1 MKWIRAED
9 LERWA
14 DTIDSRTT
22 LSELVSALVRAS
34 ASNSSAFRFPT
45 GDSAQIP
52 GYDGALDAKG
62 VPPYVPDGKSVWEFG
77 TDADYVKKA
86 TADYRARSGNP
97 DVESLKQTTFVFV
110 TPRRWKRDK
119 PSLQEWQDERE
130 AEGKWKAVKI
140 IDGIGL
146 EDWLERCP
154 AIAAW
159 AARQV
164 LRVMPELGAQST
176 DEFWEEYTSR
186 FKPAVNERVLLC
198 DREEQAKELL
208 EELPGPP
215 RAYLYQADSEDEVIA
230 FAVAAVRNAD
240 HEKRRLLEARA
251 LIIDSQEAAR
261 RLAKQPNLIFLPRGT
276 ALGLSGLLASHNP
289 TIVPSAREG
298 PEPKGVTTLNRP
310 RRHALSD
317 ALATAGLSEDRANK
331 IAARC
336 GRSVTILARQ
346 IPSGFAPKPAW
357 DGETDLLPALFLG
370 SWNSGSPA
378 DREVVTRIS
387 GAQTYE
393 DYEGF
398 LRKYLKFPDLF
409 EHEGEVWKVRAPVEL
424 FTRLGHLI
432 NRDHLRRIEE
442 AFTDVFS
449 ERDPALD
456 LPAGERMYAG
466 LHGKALMHSEWLRD
480 GLATTLLLL
489 AALHDEAHLDVPE
502 GAQVFAD
509 RLVEQIPDLNQDW
522 RALAS
527 LGRQLPLLAEAAP
540 GPILSAVERLASGTG
555 AAIRPIFQDIESAS
569 FTGSPHTEFLWAL
582 ELLARDPSF
591 ISRAALV
598 LASLARI
605 DPGGKTANRPLASLT
620 EIFVAWYPQT
630 NASFNQRLGALDHT
644 IRHEPEVGWKLVLA
658 LLPTFLGG
666 VVIPT
671 AKPRYRDAGESEK
684 QSLTAESV
692 SRMFGEFM
700 RRAVDLAGD
709 KPERWNDLLK
719 VMPNFGPVYF
729 PIACDRLEQF
739 LADADADQRTVMWPA
754 LRSLVNQHRAFPDA
768 KWVMRDPDL
777 KRLELMADFV
787 KPSDPIVRI
796 AWLFDTPYPHLP
808 DVDAS
813 GRVEAVEK
821 AREAGVRELYEGR
834 GLAAVLSLAKAVNH
848 PGYVAVALRSIIGDA
863 TEYDSLIDQTVGRG
877 DKLDQFAAV
886 LSWEAER
893 KFGAAWTE
901 RVLARQRNG
910 RFSPADIVTLV
921 LHWEDERK
929 TWEFVGSM
937 GIEVESDYWKRKA
950 PWPLRGDAESLTLAA
965 RNYIKAG
972 RAIPAIGA
980 LYTRANDLP
989 GEVIFDLLDKA
1000 IEEFSSPAYQPSGE
1014 CTYELG
1020 IIFESL
1026 RKRANLPAVEVARRE
1041 YAYLPLLYQAEG
1053 SLTLHRLMAEAPSF
1067 FVEVLC
1073 DAFKPTT
1080 GEAPE
1085 PTKEQRARGMASY
1098 RLLSTFTLV
1107 PGQQNGAVDDG
1118 ALRAWIT
1125 SVRQI
1130 ASQADRAVIADEF
1143 IGRVLAHIPGG
1154 ADGNWPP
1161 RVVCELLEELESEDV
1176 ERGIEVERFNMRGVF
1191 TKAVYE
1197 GGRQERGLAQQARAW
1212 AKAAESY
1219 PRASAMLL
1227 EIAHTWD
1234 ADANREDQRARHDEM
1249 RFE

>member
-14 DTIDSRTT
+14 DTIDSRTN
-22 LSELVSALVRAS
+22 LSELVSAMVRAS
-34 ASNSSAFRFPT
+34 AADISSFRFPT
-45 GDSAQIP
+45 GDSAQLP

-86 TADYRARSGNP
+86 NADYKARSGNP
-97 DVESLKQTTFVFV
+97 DVESLKQTAFVFV

-154 AIAAW
+154 AVAAW
-159 AARQV
+159 AARQILWV
-164 LRVMPELGAQST
+164 IPELGVQST
-176 DEFWEEYTSR
+176 DEFWEEYASR
-186 FKPAVNERVLLC
+186 FKPAANERVLLC
-198 DREEQAKELL
+198 DRDEQAMELREGL
-208 EELPGPP
+208 SGPP
-215 RAYLYQADSEDEVIA
+215 RDLLYQADSEDEVLAFVIA
-230 FAVAAVRNAD
+230 AIRSAD
-240 HEKRRLLEARA
+240 HEKRRFFEART
-251 LIIDSQEAAR
+251 LVIDSQEAAR
-261 RLAKQPNLIFLPRGT
+261 QLARQPNLIFLPRGS
-276 ALGLSGLLASHNP
+276 ALSLCGLLASHNP
-289 TIVPSAREG
+289 TVVPSAREG
-298 PEPKGVTTLNRP
+298 GELKGVTTLKRP
-310 RRHALSD
+310 TRRALSE
-317 ALATAGLSEDRANK
+317 ALATAGLNEDRANK

-357 DGETDLLPALFLG
+357 DGETDLLPALLLG

-393 DYEGF
+393 DYEGV
-398 LRKYLKFPDLF
+398 LRTYLKFPDLF
-409 EHEGEVWKVRAPVEL
+409 EHEGGVWKVRAPVEL
-424 FTRLGHLI
+424 FTRLGYLI
-432 NRDHLRRIEE
+432 SRDHLRRIEE

-466 LHGKALMHSEWLRD
+466 LHGKALKHSEWLRN
-480 GLATTLLLL
+480 GLATTLLFL
-489 AALHDEAHLDVPE
+489 AVLYDAADLDVPE
-502 GAQVFAD
+502 GAQAFAD
-509 RLVEQIPDLNQDW
+509 RLVEQIPGLNQDW

-540 GPILSAVERLASGTG
+540 RPILSALEELASGTG

-569 FTGSPHTEFLWAL
+569 FTGSPHTELLWAL
-582 ELLARDPSF
+582 ELLAWDPSF

-598 LASLARI
+598 LANLARI
-605 DPGGKTANRPLASLT
+605 DPGGKMANRPLASLV
-620 EIFVAWYPQT
+620 EIFLAWHPQT
-630 NASFNQRLGALDHT
+630 NATLGQRLGALNHT
-644 IRHEPEVGWKLVLA
+644 LRHEPEVGWKLILA
-658 LLPTFLGG
+658 LLPTFHSVLM
-666 VVIPT
+666 PT
-671 AKPRYRDAGESEK
+671 VQPRYRDAGESEK
-684 QSLTAESV
+684 EPLTGESV

-700 RRAVDLAGD
+700 RRAIDMAGD
-709 KPERWNDLLK
+709 KPERWNNLLK
-719 VMPNFGPVYF
+719 AMPNFGPAYF

-739 LADADADQRTVMWPA
+739 LARADADQRAVMWPA
-754 LRSLVNQHRAFPDA
+754 LRNLVNQHKAFPDA
-768 KWVMRDPDL
+768 KWVMSDPDL
-777 KRLELMADFV
+777 KRLELIADSV
-787 KPSDPIVRI
+787 KPSDPVTRI

-813 GRVEAVEK
+813 GRVEAFDK
-821 AREAGVRELYEGR
+821 AREAGVRELYGS
-834 GLAAVLSLAKAVNH
+834 GGFTAILALAKAVNH
-848 PGYVAVALRSIIGDA
+848 PGYVAAALRPIMGDPA
-863 TEYDSLIDQTVGRG
+863 EYDSLIDQTVGQG
-877 DKLDQFAAV
+877 EKLNQFAAV
-886 LSWEAER
+886 LSWEADR
-893 KFGAAWTE
+893 KFGAAWRE
-901 RVLARQRNG
+901 RILIRQRSG
-910 RFSPADIVTLV
+910 RFSPADLVTLV
-921 LHWEDERK
+921 LLWEDERK

-937 GIEVESDYWKRKA
+937 GIETESDYWKRKA
-950 PWPLRGDAESLTLAA
+950 PWPLRGDTESLVLAA
-965 RNYIKAG
+965 RNYLKAR

-980 LYTRANDLP
+980 LYARADDLP
-989 GEVIFDLLDKA
+989 AEAIFQMLDKA
-1000 IEEFSSPAYQPSGE
+1000 IEEFSSPAFQPSSQ

-1020 IIFESL
+1020 TMFESL
-1026 RKRANLPAVEVARRE
+1026 RKRANVPAVEVARRE
-1041 YAYLPLLYQAEG
+1041 YAYLPLLYHTEG
-1053 SLTLHRLMAEAPSF
+1053 SLTLHSLMAESPSF

-1073 DAFKPTT
+1073 DAFKPAT
-1080 GEAPE
+1080 GDAPE
-1085 PTKEQRARGMASY
+1085 PTKERHARGMASY

-1107 PGQQNGAVDDG
+1107 PGQQNGAVDAG
-1118 ALRAWIT
+1118 ALRAWVT
-1125 SVRQI
+1125 NVRQI
-1130 ASQADRAVIADEF
+1130 ASQADRAVIADQF

-1161 RVVCELLEELESEDV
+1161 RVICELLEELESEDV

-1197 GGRQERGLAQQARAW
+1197 GGGQERGLAQQARAW
-1212 AKAAESY
+1212 ARAAESY
-1219 PRASAMLL
+1219 PRTSAMLF